1 MKIKGIGG
9 LYMTNWKEK
18 LLDPNHMKW
27 IPVGLTVCVL
37 VVNVVQ
43 FGVAK
48 FQFSQERK
56 LLSQAEQQ
64 LESIKKEE
72 EDMVIQEEKSVSA
85 LSLGRKVADLET
97 EYSEIATSMALF
109 PNEDK
114 TVHETKNQEI
124 RKELSQYFLDNSYQ
138 DVWFAGRAQVK
149 YPMWDFGTKYNLS
162 GDEKEIP
169 VVWTCYDSNV
179 GNTVLAY
186 TTAVFHLDEEKF
198 SDAVTVVTNVSDVY
212 LNDQYIGASLLH
224 LLQKQPVPTEES
236 VKQAEYKVENA
247 KESEQKS
254 DDGSDV
260 TSNDEDEIVILE
272 EEPKEEGH

>member
-1 MKIKGIGG
+1 
-9 LYMTNWKEK
+9 MTNWKEK

-48 FQFSQERK
+48 FQVSQERK
-56 LLSQAEQQ
+56 LLAQAEQQ
-64 LESIKKEE
+64 LEFIKKEE
-72 EDMVIQEEKSVSA
+72 KETVIQEEKSVSA

-97 EYSEIATSMALF
+97 EYSEIYTSMKLF
-109 PNEDK
+109 PDEDK

-124 RKELSQYFLDNSYQ
+124 RKELSQYFLDDSYQ
-138 DVWFAGRAQVK
+138 NVWFSGRSQVK

-186 TTAVFHLDEEKF
+186 TTAVFHLEEEKF
-198 SDAVTVVTNVSDVY
+198 SDAVMVVTNVSDVY

-236 VKQAEYKVENA
+236 VKQE
-247 KESEQKS
+247 ESKGKDGTEFDEKS
-254 DDGSDV
+254 DASSDV

>member
-1 MKIKGIGG
+1 M
-9 LYMTNWKEK
+9 NWKEK
-18 LLDPNHMKW
+18 LLEPNHMKW

-48 FQFSQERK
+48 FQVSQERK
-56 LLSQAEQQ
+56 LLAQAEQQ
-64 LESIKKEE
+64 LESIKQEE
-72 EDMVIQEEKSVSA
+72 KNFVIQEEKSVSA

-97 EYSEIATSMALF
+97 EYSEIYTSMKLF
-109 PNEDK
+109 PDEDK

-124 RKELSQYFLDNSYQ
+124 RKALSQYFLDNSYQ
-138 DVWFAGRAQVK
+138 SVWFSGRSQVK

-186 TTAVFHLDEEKF
+186 TTAIFHLEEEKF

-224 LLQKQPVPTEES
+224 LLQEQPVQTEEF
-236 VKQAEYKVENA
+236 VKQEESKVEDG
-247 KESEQKS
+247 KESEEKPNDSS
-254 DDGSDV
+254 DA
-260 TSNDEDEIVILE
+260 TSNEEDEIVIIE
-272 EEPKEEGH
+272 EKLKEEGN